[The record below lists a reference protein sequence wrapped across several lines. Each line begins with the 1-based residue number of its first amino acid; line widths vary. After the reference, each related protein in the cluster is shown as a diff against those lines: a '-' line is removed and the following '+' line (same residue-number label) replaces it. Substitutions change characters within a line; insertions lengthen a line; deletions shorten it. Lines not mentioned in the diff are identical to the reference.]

1 MKFQKKSQKK
11 HCQALEEQFVNMK
24 LFEFADDNPLR
35 VKLVAVVSQLKSRMQ
50 DTNNQEPMS
59 TDALLNLLKQNGVD
73 IDVSDI
79 YDMVKKDPL
88 VNIIKNINGKE
99 VIFKG
104 QQAGDD
110 DMDLDSS
117 ENEKIRQQMASKAVK

>member
-1 MKFQKKSQKK
+1 
-11 HCQALEEQFVNMK
+11 MK

-59 TDALLNLLKQNGVD
+59 TDAFLNLLKQNGVD
-73 IDVSDI
+73 IDISDL

-88 VNIIKNINGKE
+88 VNIIKNINRHQ
-99 VIFKG
+99 VVFKG
-104 QQAGDD
+104 QESGDEES
-110 DMDLDSS
+110 DLQPG
-117 ENEKIRQQMASKAVK
+117 ENEKTLEKMAKSAMK